1 MLMLHEVVSVEVVR
15 HFCHIATRRLGIG
28 IDAKVE
34 ALVAGRVAK
43 RLKVLQLPLDEY
55 LSRLEGDQNCDE
67 VVGFLEV
74 MRPRPARFFARAG
87 EHALLRA
94 HLELCLAAGRRR
106 FRLWSAGCGSGEEPY
121 AMGLTILQAIEAA
134 RLAPGT
140 VDWKILAS
148 DASLR
153 ALERGKNGVF
163 DEEQISGIPDD
174 LVARFFTETNEGT
187 EIRGEVKAHVV
198 FRRLNIAQP
207 PFPMTGPLDAIF
219 CREGLLPLLPRVRRR
234 VIDAAKALLTRDGV
248 LCTGFDEGSLHA
260 TDDAEDAFW
269 QEVARDLSLR
279 EGNC

>member
-1 MLMLHEVVSVEVVR
+1 MLPEVVSVEVVR

-74 MRPRPARFFARAG
+74 MRPRPERFFARPG

-94 HLELCLAAGRRR
+94 HLGRWLAAGRRR

-121 AMGLTILQAIEAA
+121 AMALTILQAIEAA
-134 RLAPGT
+134 RLAPEA
-140 VDWKILAS
+140 VNWKILAS

-153 ALERGKNGVF
+153 ALERGKKGVF
-163 DEEQISGIPDD
+163 DEEQVSGIPDD
-174 LVARFFTETNEGT
+174 LLARSFTETNEGT

-234 VIDAAKALLTRDGV
+234 VIDAAKALLARDGV
-248 LCTGFDEGSLHA
+248 LFTGVDEASLHEA
-260 TDDAEDAFW
+260 DAAEDDFW
-269 QEVARDLSLR
+269 QEVARDLTLR
-279 EGNC
+279 QGNC

>member
-1 MLMLHEVVSVEVVR
+1 MLHEVVSVEVVR

-121 AMGLTILQAIEAA
+121 AMGLTILQ
-134 RLAPGT
+134 RRVPTGLDGFGQL
-140 VDWKILAS
+140 VD
-148 DASLR
+148 
-153 ALERGKNGVF
+153 G
-163 DEEQISGIPDD
+163 EQILGVSSWAGPCSSAGRTSPVSGQR
-174 LVARFFTETNEGT
+174 A
-187 EIRGEVKAHVV
+187 
-198 FRRLNIAQP
+198 
-207 PFPMTGPLDAIF
+207 GP
-219 CREGLLPLLPRVRRR
+219 
-234 VIDAAKALLTRDGV
+234 
-248 LCTGFDEGSLHA
+248 
-260 TDDAEDAFW
+260 
-269 QEVARDLSLR
+269 
-279 EGNC
+279 